1 MSAEFEA
8 QCAQLLS
15 NWKAILRATHAVDA
29 EQQHALVEALRQ
41 RLAIL
46 APIETLKLSIILEA
60 LEGSGMPA
68 AQRES
73 ALLFLH
79 QRGGDLGVPCAL
91 PTELES
97 MAPGERRR
105 SLQGLAKHVAME
117 LSEIVDEEEDD
128 DWRDRT
134 PTINMK
140 DLLVN
145 DPAVR
150 TASLQAIG
158 GHYIGQTF
166 PVHSPSMTIGRDEDA
181 DIHIDDEGVS
191 RHHARIV
198 KVGKGHVLLDLE
210 SRNGVIVNGFGV
222 TEHELEDGD
231 RLQLGAT
238 TILRFAYHDQLEQDF
253 QERVLSSVSIDA
265 VTGVIN
271 RRFFLEQLRS
281 ECAWCGRHNVD
292 LSYLALGIDSYDTV
306 VEKRGHAARD
316 AVLKTTAEQLKKT
329 LRVEDVLGRTADGTF
344 GLILRGIAREGALA
358 VADRLRQLVEEAVVR
373 VGDRTLLAT
382 VAVGLAT
389 FEPGE
394 TDVAATLR
402 QKAEARLLQAQRTGN
417 VVVAEG

>member
-8 QCAQLLS
+8 QCAHLLAS
-15 NWKAILRATHAVDA
+15 WKAILRATRAVDP
-29 EQQHALVEALRQ
+29 EQQEALVEALRQ

-46 APIETLKLSIILEA
+46 APIESLKLVELLEA
-60 LEGSGMPA
+60 LEVSGMPA
-68 AQRES
+68 AQREAS
-73 ALLFLH
+73 LLFLH
-79 QRGGDLGVPCAL
+79 QRGGDLGVPCDL
-91 PTELES
+91 PPELAS

-105 SLQGLAKHVAME
+105 SVQGMAKKVAVELA
-117 LSEIVDEEEDD
+117 EIADEGED

-140 DLLVN
+140 DLVVN

-166 PVHSPSMTIGRDEDA
+166 TVDGAAMTIGRGEDA

-191 RHHARIV
+191 RHHAKIV
-198 KVGKGHVLLDLE
+198 KVGKDHLLVDLG
-210 SRNGVIVNGFGV
+210 SRNGLIVNGFGV

-231 RLQLGAT
+231 RVQLGAT

-253 QERVLSSVSIDA
+253 QQRVLSSVSIDA
-265 VTGVIN
+265 VTGVVN

-281 ECAWCGRHNVD
+281 ECAWCSRHDVD

-316 AVLKTTAEQLKKT
+316 AVLKVTAQQLKKT

-344 GLILRGIAREGALA
+344 GLILRGINEEGALA
-358 VADRLRQLVEEAVVR
+358 VADRLRHLVEEAVIR
-373 VGDRTLLAT
+373 VGERTLLST
-382 VAVGLAT
+382 IAVGAAT
-389 FEPGE
+389 FEPDQA
-394 TDVAATLR
+394 DVAVTLR
-402 QKAEARLLQAQRTGN
+402 QKAETRLLLAQKTGN
-417 VVVAEG
+417 VVVSEG